1 MSTSASAAGAT
12 SSSGTGTTRA
22 FQGIDAMM
30 VDHHRG
36 ALDGS
41 RGMNSCGTSSVTAA
55 VAAVVATAPAH
66 SSGQDMTTVPMQRV
80 LSAPLLSPPAN
91 SEGPR
96 SREGRGPVGPEQH
109 QSRLPPLRQVC
120 YWVKSVCLPMNCI
133 ELMMIIIVYCKVQP
147 VVMRIHLYCTHPCSC
162 LVVFECHT

>member
-1 MSTSASAAGAT
+1 MTCSCVAFLFLQGLSPLVSTSASVAGAT
-12 SSSGTGTTRA
+12 SSSGTGTTRP

-36 ALDGS
+36 ALDVS
-41 RGMNSCGTSSVTAA
+41 RGMNSCGASSVTAA

-120 YWVKSVCLPMNCI
+120 YWVKGVCLPMNC
-133 ELMMIIIVYCKVQP
+133 
-147 VVMRIHLYCTHPCSC
+147 T
-162 LVVFECHT
+162 